1 MNFAELKNRKHDII
15 NIAKPRWRWIDDFG
29 LREMGRWRGFR
40 LREMGRWS
48 SFERWEMEKLQL
60 QGEGD
65 KEMGNMTINLIFGLR
80 EMGRWRSFERWGD
93 GEASALG

>member
-1 MNFAELKNRKHDII
+1 
-15 NIAKPRWRWIDDFG
+15 
-29 LREMGRWRGFR
+29 
-40 LREMGRWS
+40 MGRWS

-65 KEMGNMTINLIFGLR
+65 KEMANMATNLIFGLR

-93 GEASALG
+93 GELQLWDEEYKDTGCNFLIIKFFILFF